1 MNRRIT
7 YALMRREAGGKA
19 LMRGKGIAI
28 HGLYTSRTNDVTI
41 EVHNKCKTQFVM
53 ERSTECTQKSAIS
66 SRQVPPDGMSES
78 LLCSIYIYIYIYTWY
93 ESVRERV
100 YQTLSLSLSLSLT
113 HTHTS
118 VPQQSRTPVAN
129 PKMPRPLQTVQ
140 ENGVEESRLKGRLQS
155 IKPFSFWRS
164 NLRYAY
170 KA

>member
-1 MNRRIT
+1 
-7 YALMRREAGGKA
+7 
-19 LMRGKGIAI
+19 MRGTGIAI

-41 EVHNKCKTQFVM
+41 EVHNKCKTQFVR

-78 LLCSIYIYIYIYTWY
+78 LLCYKYIDLIWK
-93 ESVRERV
+93 SPGKSPD
-100 YQTLSLSLSLSLT
+100 YQRHTHTLSLSHK

-140 ENGVEESRLKGRLQS
+140 ENGVEESKLKGRLES

-164 NLRYAY
+164 VFGDMLTKLKKPMGVFKDPMPA
-170 KA
+170 